1 MLFLAIQEEGRK
13 NTNMRFWIWTTD
25 FRDLGP
31 LVLLTKGLLGSFSV
45 MSDITFVCFVFFQ
58 SSERIYWLL
67 GAGVVAEYDAKR
79 VLMEM
84 DVCMG
89 KQMSMDV

>member
-1 MLFLAIQEEGRK
+1 MQLYRPHRGRALFLAIQEEGRK

-31 LVLLTKGLLGSFSV
+31 LVLLTKGLLGSVSV
-45 MSDITFVCFVFFQ
+45 MSDITFVFQ

-67 GAGVVAEYDAKR
+67 RAEW
-79 VLMEM
+79 LQNMM
-84 DVCMG
+84 QSVC
-89 KQMSMDV
+89 